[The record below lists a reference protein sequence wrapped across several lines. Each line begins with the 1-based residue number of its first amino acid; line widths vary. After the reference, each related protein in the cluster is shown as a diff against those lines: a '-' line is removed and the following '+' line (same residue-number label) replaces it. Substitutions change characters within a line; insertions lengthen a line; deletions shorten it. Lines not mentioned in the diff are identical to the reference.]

1 MSTRAKHR
9 HKTEPVKP
17 DVTNAKETDHLF
29 LLITSPIA
37 DVSYP
42 MMINTIVSRD
52 HNNRRLDLS
61 PLNLLELYL
70 MRSEKNM
77 PLKTFM
83 KAVIVVKMPSG
94 SVGANIYL
102 NSSSL

>member
-1 MSTRAKHR
+1 MSTRAKHK
-9 HKTEPVKP
+9 HKTDPEKP
-17 DVTNAKETDHLF
+17 DVTKAKETDHLF

-42 MMINTIVSRD
+42 IMINTIVSRD

-61 PLNLLELYL
+61 PLNLLRLYL

-77 PLKTFM
+77 PVKTFI

-102 NSSSL
+102 YSSSS